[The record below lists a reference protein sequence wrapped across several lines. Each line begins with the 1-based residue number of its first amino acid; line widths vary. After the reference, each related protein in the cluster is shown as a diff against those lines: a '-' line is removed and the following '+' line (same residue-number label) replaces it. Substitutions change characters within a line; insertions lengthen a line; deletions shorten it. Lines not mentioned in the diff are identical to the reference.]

1 MGGHEV
7 DDFGRGVFRRDEKI
21 AFVFAVFVVHDD
33 DDFSASNGFNGFRNR
48 VQLRHVTRR

>member
-7 DDFGRGVFRRDEKI
+7 DDLGRGVFRRDEEI
-21 AFVFAVFVVHDD
+21 AFVFAVLVVDDD
-33 DDFSASNGFNGFRNR
+33 DDFSASNGLDGFRNR